1 VRRPSYRI
9 VADFDK
15 NKEIQAA
22 RSIEI
27 TSMSSTQSESEF
39 WSGIPEEKRPRHIA
53 MIMDGN
59 GRWAQERSQPR
70 IKGHQQGAETVR
82 QITEECARLGIEQL
96 TLYCLSSENWKRPE
110 LELEFLMHLL
120 TEYLVNERETLNK
133 NNIRLEI
140 IGRRERIPEEV
151 QREMDRSIE
160 LTSKNTGT
168 LLCLAINYGGRA
180 EIVDAIRSITRRVK
194 EDGLE
199 VDAIDE
205 QMVSDHLYTAGMS
218 DPDLMVR
225 TAGEMRISN
234 YLLWQLSYAELWVTQ
249 KYWPEF
255 STEDLRTAIED
266 YSKRKRRF
274 GGLNRT
280 TEEKPDQQ
288 ESSC

>member
-1 VRRPSYRI
+1 
-9 VADFDK
+9 
-15 NKEIQAA
+15 
-22 RSIEI
+22 
-27 TSMSSTQSESEF
+27 MSSTETENEF
-39 WSGIPEEKRPRHIA
+39 WSGIPVEKRPQHIA

-59 GRWAQERSQPR
+59 GRWAQERDQPR
-70 IKGHQQGAETVR
+70 IKGHQQGAKTVR
-82 QITEECARLGIEQL
+82 AITEECTKLGIKQL

-120 TEYLVNERETLNK
+120 TEYLVSERETLNK
-133 NNIRLEI
+133 NNIRLQI
-140 IGRRERIPEEV
+140 IGRRDRIPTEV
-151 QREMDRSIE
+151 QAEMDRSIE
-160 LTSKNTGT
+160 LTSTNTGST
-168 LLCLAINYGGRA
+168 LCLAINYGGRA
-180 EIVDAIRSITRRVK
+180 EIVDAIRDISRRVK
-194 EDGLE
+194 DDGLD

-255 STEDLRTAIED
+255 GIDDLRAAIMD

-274 GGLNRT
+274 GGLNRN
-280 TEEKPDQQ
+280 EQ
-288 ESSC
+288 EPSC

>member
-1 VRRPSYRI
+1 
-9 VADFDK
+9 
-15 NKEIQAA
+15 
-22 RSIEI
+22 
-27 TSMSSTQSESEF
+27 MSSTETENEF
-39 WSGIPEEKRPRHIA
+39 WSGIPVEKRPQHIA

-59 GRWAQERSQPR
+59 GRWAQERDQPR
-70 IKGHQQGAETVR
+70 IKGHQQGAKTVR
-82 QITEECARLGIEQL
+82 AITEECTKLGIKQL

-120 TEYLVNERETLNK
+120 TEYLVSERETLNK
-133 NNIRLEI
+133 NNIRLQI
-140 IGRRERIPEEV
+140 IGRRNRIPTEV
-151 QREMDRSIE
+151 QAEMDRSIE
-160 LTSKNTGT
+160 LTSTNTGST
-168 LLCLAINYGGRA
+168 LCLAINYGGRA
-180 EIVDAIRSITRRVK
+180 EIVDAIRDISRRVK
-194 EDGLE
+194 DDGLD

-255 STEDLRTAIED
+255 GVDDLRAAIMD

-274 GGLNRT
+274 GGLNRN
-280 TEEKPDQQ
+280 EQ
-288 ESSC
+288 EPSC